1 MLNPS
6 GLIGESSGKW
16 GTEKGRWAS
25 HPSYFEDTTSMWRFF
40 YTRYIAL
47 LFILELKY
55 PLLSVIYPPSM
66 KGHHNVVVVIARKKY
81 YPTP

>member
-25 HPSYFEDTTSMWRFF
+25 HPSYFEETTSMWRFF